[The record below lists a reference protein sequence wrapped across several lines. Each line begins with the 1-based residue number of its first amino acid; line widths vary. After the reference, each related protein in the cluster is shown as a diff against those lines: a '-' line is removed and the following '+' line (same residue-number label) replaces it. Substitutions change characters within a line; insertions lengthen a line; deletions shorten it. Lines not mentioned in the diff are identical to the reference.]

1 MSSRTESSATTDGNF
16 LKLIQDVELPPRIAV
31 LADEYE
37 RHRGERDRFLWQ
49 WIYSLFPAFT
59 LSSVAEDHRDHV
71 REQKMV
77 LTMFV
82 TMLDDLVENHGDR
95 ETFEQARRLVQDPES
110 VDRSRVAVSDE
121 YFGFIEHVWTEF
133 EDGLDDAPRGDEYAD
148 VFDYDCRQTLNAMDY
163 SAVVN
168 ENPRIANMGGAEHY
182 DAHNMV
188 MFPYADIDLMY
199 SPGFDIADF
208 GTVRDLLWDLQEMA
222 RIGNWLT
229 TWEREITEGDYSAGV
244 VVLALQE
251 GIVTPDELADAD
263 DDGAA
268 AIQRIKEENVEE
280 LFRDRWLQRYRA
292 VQNREFDTD
301 SVDLDELVK
310 GMETVFQYHEA
321 SRGHK

>member
-1 MSSRTESSATTDGNF
+1 MSTGTESTSNEQFLKRINRTE
-16 LKLIQDVELPPRIAV
+16 LPERVVELV
-31 LADEYE
+31 DEYE
-37 RHRGERDRFLWQ
+37 SLCGERDRFLWQ

-59 LSSVAEDHRDHV
+59 LSSVDSEHREHV
-71 REQKMV
+71 RTQKMV

-82 TMLDDLVENHGDR
+82 TVLDDLVENHNDR
-95 ETFEQARRLVQDPES
+95 ETFEQARRLVQDPDS

-121 YFGFIEHVWTEF
+121 YFDFIERLWYSF
-133 EDGLDDAPRGDEYAD
+133 EDGLEDAPRREEFVD

-168 ENPRIANMGGAEHY
+168 DNPDIANLGGAKHY

-188 MFPYADIDLMY
+188 MFPYADVDLMY
-199 SPGFDIADF
+199 SSEFEIADF

-229 TWEREITEGDYSAGV
+229 TWEREIAEGDYSAGI

-251 GIVTPDELADAD
+251 GIVTPAELTAAESEDA
-263 DDGAA
+263 AV
-268 AIQRIKEENVEE
+268 IQRIRDADIER
-280 LFRDRWLQRYRA
+280 LFRDRWTERYRA
-292 VQNREFDTD
+292 VREREFDTE
-301 SVDLDELVK
+301 SVDLDELVD

>member
-1 MSSRTESSATTDGNF
+1 MSTGAETPSDDTF
-16 LKLIQDVELPPRIAV
+16 LQEINRVELPDRIAKLV
-31 LADEYE
+31 DEYE
-37 RHRGERDRFLWQ
+37 ALGGERDRFLWQ

-59 LSSVAEDHRDHV
+59 LSSVPEEHREHV
-71 REQKMV
+71 RNQKMV

-82 TMLDDLVENHGDR
+82 TVLDDLVENQGDR
-95 ETFEQARRLVQDPES
+95 ATFEEARRLVQNPDAVDP
-110 VDRSRVAVSDE
+110 SRVAVSDE
-121 YFGFIEHVWTEF
+121 YFAFIEHLWTAFSE
-133 EDGLDDAPRGDEYAD
+133 GLDDAPREEEFDD

-168 ENPRIANMGGAEHY
+168 ENPRIANLGGAEHY

-188 MFPYADIDLMY
+188 MFPYADVDLMY

-229 TWEREITEGDYSAGV
+229 TWEREVAEGDYTAGI

-251 GIVTPDELADAD
+251 GIVSPAELRDAED
-263 DDGAA
+263 DSAA
-268 AIQRIKEENVEE
+268 VIDRIKSADLERQ
-280 LFRDRWLQRYRA
+280 FRDRWADRYRA
-292 VQNREFDTD
+292 VRDREFDTQ
-301 SVDLDELVK
+301 SVDLDALVD

-321 SRGHK
+321 SRGYK

>member
-1 MSSRTESSATTDGNF
+1 MSTGTEAGGDDGF
-16 LKLIQDVELPPRIAV
+16 LQEINRVELPERIARLV
-31 LADEYE
+31 DEYE
-37 RHRGERDRFLWQ
+37 ALNGERDRFLWQ

-59 LSSVAEDHRDHV
+59 LSSVAEEHRDHV
-71 REQKMV
+71 RAQKLV

-82 TMLDDLVENHGDR
+82 TVLDDLVENEGDR
-95 ETFEQARRLVQDPES
+95 RTFEEARRLVQDPEA

-121 YFGFIEHVWTEF
+121 YFAFIERLWAEF
-133 EDGLDDAPRGDEYAD
+133 ADGLEDAPRGDEFEE

-168 ENPRIANMGGAEHY
+168 ENPRIANLGGAEHY

-188 MFPYADIDLMY
+188 MFPYADVDLMY
-199 SPGFDIADF
+199 SPDFDLADF

-229 TWEREITEGDYSAGV
+229 TWEREITEGDYSAGI

-251 GIVTPDELADAD
+251 GIVTPEELEAAD

-268 AIQRIKEENVEE
+268 VIERIREEDIEAT
-280 LFRDRWLQRYRA
+280 FRDRWAQRYRA
-292 VQNREFDTD
+292 VRDREFDTD
-301 SVDLDELVK
+301 SVDLDALVD

>member
-1 MSSRTESSATTDGNF
+1 MSTDAGTAGDGSF
-16 LKLIQDVELPPRIAV
+16 LEEIQRVQLPERVERLV
-31 LADEYE
+31 TEYE
-37 RHRGERDRFLWQ
+37 ALCGERDRFLWQ
-49 WIYSLFPAFT
+49 WIFSLFPAFT
-59 LSSVAEDHRDHV
+59 LSSVAEEHRPHV
-71 REQKMV
+71 REQKML

-95 ETFEQARRLVQDPES
+95 RTFEQARRLVQDPDA

-121 YFGFIEHVWTEF
+121 YFAFIEHVWRSF
-133 EDGLDDAPRGDEYAD
+133 EDGLDDAPRGDEFED

-168 ENPRIANMGGAEHY
+168 DNPRIANLGGAEHY

-188 MFPYADIDLMY
+188 MFPYADVDLMY
-199 SPGFDIADF
+199 SPGFELADF

-229 TWEREITEGDYSAGV
+229 TWEREIAEGDYSAGI

-251 GIVTPDELADAD
+251 GIVSPAELDAAD

-268 AIQRIKEENVEE
+268 VIQRIKAENLESK
-280 LFRDRWLQRYRA
+280 FRDRWAQRYRA
-292 VQNREFDTD
+292 VRDREFDTD
-301 SVDLDELVK
+301 SVDLDALID

>member
-1 MSSRTESSATTDGNF
+1 MSSSAESGPADGSF
-16 LKLIQDVELPPRIAV
+16 LKLINDVVLPPRIVALV
-31 LADEYE
+31 DEYE
-37 RHRGERDRFLWQ
+37 RHCGERDRFLWQ

-59 LSSVAEDHRDHV
+59 LSSVAEAEREHV

-82 TMLDDLVENHGDR
+82 TILDDLVENHGDR
-95 ETFEQARRLVQDPES
+95 ATFEQAQRLVTDPEA

-121 YFGFIEHVWTEF
+121 YFAFIEQVWAEF
-133 EDGLDDAPRGDEYAD
+133 ETGLEDAPRHGEYVD

-168 ENPRIANMGGAEHY
+168 ENPRIANLGGAEHY

-188 MFPYADIDLMY
+188 MFPYADVDLMY
-199 SPGFDIADF
+199 SPGFDIDDF

-251 GIVTPDELADAD
+251 GIVTPTELEAEPE
-263 DDGAA
+263 A
-268 AIQRIKEENVEE
+268 AIQRIKDEKVEQ
-280 LFRDRWLQRYRA
+280 LFRDRWLTRYQA
-292 VQNREFDTD
+292 VRDREFDTE
-301 SVDLDELVK
+301 SVDLDALVK